1 MITLENEIREVL
13 SKPMS
18 VPWVEVEWEGEQMEQ
33 LIVELCKVVKMKE
46 RPF

>member
-18 VPWVEVEWEGEQMEQ
+18 MTWIEVEWKREHLEQ